1 MMAAA
6 VVVFIATLLQ
16 CDHIFPSSSSFVADA
31 FSPYVNNNN
40 YHVNANDNN
49 NANNAVLSSR
59 RHRCYSPTPVDV
71 RLLLSPSSSCS
82 SGAARRTMTSFITR
96 LSMAAKSG
104 GRLILTAEQFERE
117 VLRPPSAPSAPSH
130 SPRQQQHSSSTSTS
144 SVGDNVVPDVGVHAD
159 GAGDHINHNT
169 NSNSDDNNNNNN
181 NNNNNILPVLV
192 LFTAPWCG
200 PCRLTSPVVTE
211 IMTQYVDKIRVLEI
225 STDDLPDVAITAG
238 VRSIPTILLYHEG
251 VVQDIIVGCV
261 AKNVLA
267 HAVDKMLEE
276 LEKKK
281 SRKH

>member
-1 MMAAA
+1 
-6 VVVFIATLLQ
+6 
-16 CDHIFPSSSSFVADA
+16 
-31 FSPYVNNNN
+31 
-40 YHVNANDNN
+40 
-49 NANNAVLSSR
+49 
-59 RHRCYSPTPVDV
+59 
-71 RLLLSPSSSCS
+71 
-82 SGAARRTMTSFITR
+82 MTSFT

-117 VLRPPSAPSAPSH
+117 VLRLSSASSH
-130 SPRQQQHSSSTSTS
+130 SPQQPPHSTLSSSSTS
-144 SVGDNVVPDVGVHAD
+144 SVGDNVVPVGVRTD

-169 NSNSDDNNNNNN
+169 NSNNDNNNNNN
-181 NNNNNILPVLV
+181 DNNNILPVLV

-225 STDDLPDVAITAG
+225 STDDLPDVAVTAG